1 MLRTAVRPALDF
13 HKPSAVWLAG
23 GACSR
28 GILNIRD
35 SLCLR
40 PRFTSLQKS
49 LWQRDSPYFQF
60 PMPPAAI
67 YLPPEGYLAEGF
79 LISAIPYASGR
90 DLPPSRRSFGR
101 GIPNIPHSL
110 CRRLRFIP
118 LQKPLWQRDSKYPR
132 FPMPPAAICCPMGS
146 YPACPLS
153 TKSLRATECQG
164 LAASR
169 CEAPLI
175 LQGSQIE
182 SPTGAGK

>member
-1 MLRTAVRPALDF
+1 MPPPAIYFPPEAALAEGFPIFPIPYASGYDLPPSNRPF
-13 HKPSAVWLAG
+13 G
-23 GACSR
+23 R

-40 PRFTSLQKS
+40 LRFTS
-49 LWQRDSPYFQF
+49 
-60 PMPPAAI
+60 
-67 YLPPEGYLAEGF
+67 
-79 LISAIPYASGR
+79 
-90 DLPPSRRSFGR
+90 
-101 GIPNIPHSL
+101 
-110 CRRLRFIP
+110 
-118 LQKPLWQRDSKYPR
+118 LQKPLWQRDSRYSQ

-146 YPACPLS
+146 FPACPLP